1 MPRGQA
7 SVQLK
12 ASVRQRHTPS
22 VSLRISRRWAAPS
35 SRLSKMNR
43 WAPTIA
49 CGPKYWPSVQ

>member
-12 ASVRQRHTPS
+12 VVRQRQTPS
-22 VSLRISRRWAAPS
+22 LSLRISSRWSVPS

-43 WAPTIA
+43 CAPTMA
-49 CGPKYWPSVQ
+49 CGPKYFPSVH